1 MIIRYYKVPLAY
13 AAVLLIALIAFYA
26 LPQYPQ
32 SPDIFDGAEYSSLIE
47 KAVEGKL
54 AEAER
59 IAMVERWEFQSQEK
73 TLTVTRPNNMDTV
86 VVMSDT
92 VVVVSTTGTVQDKII
107 ATEYINNP
115 FIAGRIPPY
124 QLSLRGKELVIS
136 SPPEIKIKFYTF
148 SRDILAQFTP
158 KPRQSSLVL
167 PDVLLYLQVPAGMEV
182 KADEFGPVHLIFAEE
197 Q

>member
-13 AAVLLIALIAFYA
+13 AAVLLIALIVFYA

-32 SPDIFDGAEYSSLIE
+32 SPDIFKGEEYSSLIE
-47 KAVEGKL
+47 KADEGKL
-54 AEAER
+54 AEAEG
-59 IAMVERWEFQSQEK
+59 ITMLECWEFQSQDK
-73 TLTVTRPNNMDTV
+73 TLTVTSADNVDI
-86 VVMSDT
+86 
-92 VVVVSTTGTVQDKII
+92 VVVVSKTGTAQDKII
-107 ATEYINNP
+107 ATEYINSP

-124 QLSLRGKELVIS
+124 KLSLRGKELVIS
-136 SPPEIKIKFYTF
+136 SPPELKIKLYSF
-148 SRDILAQFTP
+148 SRDMLAQFSP
-158 KPRQSSLVL
+158 KTEQSHLEISGFL

>member
-1 MIIRYYKVPLAY
+1 MISRYYKVPLAY
-13 AAVLLIALIAFYA
+13 AAVLLIALIVFYA

-32 SPDIFDGAEYSSLIE
+32 SPDIFKGEEFSSLIE

-54 AEAER
+54 AEAEG

-73 TLTVTRPNNMDTV
+73 TLTVTSADNV
-86 VVMSDT
+86 GT
-92 VVVVSTTGTVQDKII
+92 VVVVSNTDTEQDKII
-107 ATEYINNP
+107 ATEYINSP
-115 FIAGRIPPY
+115 FIIGRIPPY
-124 QLSLRGKELVIS
+124 KLSIRGKELVIS
-136 SPPEIKIKFYTF
+136 SPPEIKIMLYSF
-148 SRDILAQFTP
+148 SRDILAQFSP
-158 KPRQSSLVL
+158 KPEQSNLAL

>member
-32 SPDIFDGAEYSSLIE
+32 SPDIFKGEEFSSLIE
-47 KAVEGKL
+47 KAAEGKL

-73 TLTVTRPNNMDTV
+73 TLTVTSAADNMG
-86 VVMSDT
+86 T
-92 VVVVSTTGTVQDKII
+92 VVVVSRSGTEQDKII
-107 ATEYINNP
+107 INEYINSP
-115 FIAGRIPPY
+115 LIIGRIPPY
-124 QLSLRGKELVIS
+124 KLSLRGKELVIS
-136 SPPEIKIKFYTF
+136 SPPELKIKLYSF
-148 SRDILAQFTP
+148 SRDILAQFSP
-158 KPRQSSLVL
+158 KTEQSHLEISGFL